1 MWQATATNQ
10 QRNVLYQ
17 EHYDPYG
24 ARIIGQS
31 TEQNTLWYTGKEHD
45 ADTGL
50 TYLGSRWYDPRIGAA
65 ITAYD
70 TYSTYDKAKSAFSV
84 ADRLWS
90 SDESL
95 HEHGKTTAIRM

>member
-65 ITAYD
+65 ITARARED
-70 TYSTYDKAKSAFSV
+70 HCNKDVRGSWFHSFP
-84 ADRLWS
+84 R
-90 SDESL
+90 
-95 HEHGKTTAIRM
+95 GQM